1 MIRLTGTQRELM
13 EILWENG
20 SMTLHALTR
29 AAIGNQV
36 TPAKIE
42 SVRQVLLQMVTKKA
56 VKEDNGVSPK
66 LYSPLV
72 GRDEVGFESGFLD
85 AARSEG
91 GAILNAFASGMGTIG
106 IGSSDENEKD
116 ESKPH
121 FRPTLTDEEHKEAIK
136 EVMAQICRERDE
148 YEAQKAA
155 AKAAEENKED

>member
-20 SMTLHALTR
+20 AMTLHALTR
-29 AAIGNQV
+29 SAIGNQV

-56 VKEDNGVSPK
+56 VKEDNSVSPK
-66 LYSPLV
+66 LYTPLV

-91 GAILNAFASGMGTIG
+91 GAILNAFASGMGIG
-106 IGSSDENEKD
+106 IGCSEGTEKD

-155 AKAAEENKED
+155 AKAAETKED